1 MLSSQ
6 PPPPLE
12 WWQYPE
18 TPRQRR
24 PWGRIIGIALAT
36 VIAAVVAAFGLVV
49 LAYAVLFV
57 VAMGS
62 YGSNK

>member
-6 PPPPLE
+6 PPPPPE
-12 WWQYPE
+12 WWRYPE
-18 TPRQRR
+18 TPRSRR

-36 VIAAVVAAFGLVV
+36 VVAAFGLVV
-49 LAYAVLFV
+49 LAFAVLFV